1 MILTRYAIDGTPKH
15 YQTTDRPQVM
25 GNWETDLCR
34 FIGSEED
41 AVNVITWRT
50 NENPFQAYSIAAG
63 T

>member
-1 MILTRYAIDGTPKH
+1 MNEKNLTRYAIDGTPKH

-41 AVNVITWRT
+41 AVNVDHM
-50 NENPFQAYSIAAG
+50 AYE
-63 T
+63 